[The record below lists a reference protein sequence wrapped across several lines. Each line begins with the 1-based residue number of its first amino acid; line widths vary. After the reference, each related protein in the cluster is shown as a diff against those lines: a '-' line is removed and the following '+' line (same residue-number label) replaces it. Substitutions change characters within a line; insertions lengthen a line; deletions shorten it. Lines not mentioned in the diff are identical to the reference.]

1 MLWNRLAYPCVV
13 LFLGF
18 SSLCCGLEGKGN
30 EINFYE
36 CNIIFSFKLYFGFL
50 PINCQNAKVYKIIGV
65 VKDGRGYGYLCH
77 DFMGG
82 GLSLFLPV
90 YCCYMIYITY
100 WTRCCWVFFFTL
112 KIHVR
117 KYLMTAR
124 DRLEIWSIN
133 ADSSIKSA
141 INLYG

>member
-77 DFMGG
+77 NFMGG
-82 GLSLFLPV
+82 GIIFILARVLLLHDL
-90 YCCYMIYITY
+90 YNLLDTMLLG
-100 WTRCCWVFFFTL
+100 FFFTL

>member
-65 VKDGRGYGYLCH
+65 VKDGRGYGYLYH
-77 DFMGG
+77 DFMGWG
-82 GLSLFLPV
+82 IIFILARVLLLHDL
-90 YCCYMIYITY
+90 YNLLDTMLL
-100 WTRCCWVFFFTL
+100 VFFFL
-112 KIHVR
+112 
-117 KYLMTAR
+117 L
-124 DRLEIWSIN
+124 
-133 ADSSIKSA
+133 
-141 INLYG
+141 

>member
-1 MLWNRLAYPCVV
+1 MVTYVIILW
-13 LFLGF
+13 G
-18 SSLCCGLEGKGN
+18 GG
-30 EINFYE
+30 
-36 CNIIFSFKLYFGFL
+36 IIFILARVLLLHDLYNL
-50 PINCQNAKVYKIIGV
+50 L
-65 VKDGRGYGYLCH
+65 DTML
-77 DFMGG
+77 
-82 GLSLFLPV
+82 L
-90 YCCYMIYITY
+90 
-100 WTRCCWVFFFTL
+100 VFFFTL